1 MKKFSAIILSTI
13 LALSM
18 TGCAMSVSAEDLMSG
33 ITANEVKTDIDLSD
47 NAGIMD
53 FATELF
59 KNSENGKN
67 TLVSPFSVLCAL
79 AMTANGA
86 DGETLSQM
94 EETLGM
100 TAGKLNAYI
109 HKYAEMLPQSEKV
122 KLSSANS
129 IWFSEGKGF
138 TPNADFLQL
147 NADYYGAS
155 IYRAKFDSS
164 TVRDINTWVN
174 QKTDGMIKEVLKE
187 LSSDA
192 VMCLVNALAFDAE
205 WGKEYKKGNVAD
217 AQFTKSDN
225 TTQTVEM
232 MYGDEHTY
240 LEDENAKGFLK
251 YYSDGG
257 YAFVALLPNE
267 GISVSDYVKSLT
279 GEKLKALFDG
289 KQSCPVDTGLPKFK
303 CECSYEMNDILE
315 QMGMTNAFRA
325 EKADFSRLGTFTD
338 GKIYIG
344 SVIHKTFIEVA
355 EKGTR
360 AGAATVVIMNGEG
373 ASDPPAEVKEVIL
386 DRPFVYMIIDTN
398 ANLPLFMGT
407 VEEVA

>member
-100 TAGKLNAYI
+100 SAGKLNEYI
-109 HKYAEMLPQSEKV
+109 HKYLETLQQSEKV
-122 KLSSANS
+122 KLSPANS
-129 IWFSEGKGF
+129 IWFAEGKGF
-138 TPNADFLQL
+138 TPNVDFLQL

-155 IYRAKFDSS
+155 VYRAKFDNS

-174 QKTDGMIKEVLKE
+174 QKTDGMIKEILDG

-217 AQFTKSDN
+217 ALFTKADN

-232 MYGDEHTY
+232 MYGNEGTY
-240 LEDENAKGFLK
+240 FEDENAKGFMK

-257 YAFVALLPNE
+257 YAFVALLPDE
-267 GISVSDYVKSLT
+267 EISVSDYVQSLT
-279 GEKLKALFDG
+279 GEKLKALLDG
-289 KQSCPVDTGLPKFK
+289 KQSGTVNTGLPKFK

-315 QMGMTNAFRA
+315 QMGMTDAFRA
-325 EKADFSRLGTFTD
+325 DKADFSKLGTFSD
-338 GKIYIG
+338 GNIYIG
-344 SVIHKTFIEVA
+344 SVLHKTFIEVA

-360 AGAATVVIMNGEG
+360 AGAATAVIMNGES
-373 ASDPPAEVKEVIL
+373 APDPAEVKEVIL
-386 DRPFVYMIIDTN
+386 NRPFVYMIIDTN

-407 VEEVA
+407 VEEIA

>member
-1 MKKFSAIILSTI
+1 MKKISAIILSTI

-100 TAGKLNAYI
+100 SAGKLNEYI
-109 HKYAEMLPQSEKV
+109 HKYLETLQQSEKV
-122 KLSSANS
+122 KLSPANS
-129 IWFSEGKGF
+129 IWFAEGKGF
-138 TPNADFLQL
+138 TPNVDFLQL

-155 IYRAKFDSS
+155 VYRAKFDNS

-174 QKTDGMIKEVLKE
+174 QKTDGMIKEILDG

-217 AQFTKSDN
+217 ALFTKADN

-232 MYGDEHTY
+232 MYGNEGTY
-240 LEDENAKGFLK
+240 FEDENAKGFMK

-257 YAFVALLPNE
+257 YAFVALLPDE
-267 GISVSDYVKSLT
+267 EISVSDYVQSLT
-279 GEKLKALFDG
+279 GEKLKALLDG
-289 KQSCPVDTGLPKFK
+289 KQSGTVNTGLPKFK

-315 QMGMTNAFRA
+315 QMGMTDAFRA
-325 EKADFSRLGTFTD
+325 DKADFSKLGTFSD
-338 GKIYIG
+338 GNIYIG
-344 SVIHKTFIEVA
+344 SVLHKTFIEVA

-360 AGAATVVIMNGEG
+360 AGAATAVIMNGES
-373 ASDPPAEVKEVIL
+373 APDPAEVKEVIL
-386 DRPFVYMIIDTN
+386 NRPFVYMIIDTN

-407 VEEVA
+407 VEEIA

>member
-100 TAGKLNAYI
+100 TAGKLNSYI
-109 HKYAEMLPQSEKV
+109 HKYVETLPQSEKV
-122 KLSSANS
+122 KFSTANS
-129 IWFSEGKGF
+129 IWFAEGKGF

-155 IYRAKFDSS
+155 IYRAKFDNS

-174 QKTDGMIKEVLKE
+174 QKTDGMIKKILDG

-192 VMCLVNALAFDAE
+192 VMCLVNALAFEAE
-205 WGKEYKKGNVAD
+205 WGRKYEKGDVAD
-217 AQFTKSDN
+217 AQFTKADN

-232 MYGDEHTY
+232 MYGNEHTY

-251 YYSDGG
+251 YYADGG
-257 YAFVALLPNE
+257 YAFAALLPDE
-267 GISVSDYVKSLT
+267 GISVSDYVQSLT
-279 GEKLKALFDG
+279 GERLKALLDG
-289 KQSCPVDTGLPKFK
+289 KQSYPVDTGLPKFK

-315 QMGMTNAFRA
+315 QMGMTDAFRA
-325 EKADFSRLGTFTD
+325 EKADFSKLGTFSD
-338 GKIYIG
+338 GNIYIG
-344 SVIHKTFIEVA
+344 SVLHKTFIEVA

-360 AGAATVVIMNGEG
+360 AGAATAVIMNGE
-373 ASDPPAEVKEVIL
+373 AAADPAEAKEVIL

-398 ANLPLFMGT
+398 TNLPLFMGT

>member
-47 NAGIMD
+47 NTGIMD
-53 FATELF
+53 FAVELF
-59 KNSENGKN
+59 KNSENGKK
-67 TLVSPFSVLCAL
+67 
-79 AMTANGA
+79 
-86 DGETLSQM
+86 
-94 EETLGM
+94 TLGM
-100 TAGKLNAYI
+100 SAGKLNAYI
-109 HKYAEMLPQSEKV
+109 RKYAETLPQSEKV
-122 KLSSANS
+122 KLSPANS
-129 IWFSEGKGF
+129 IWFAEGKGF

-155 IYRAKFDSS
+155 VYRAKFDNS

-174 QKTDGMIKEVLKE
+174 QKTDGMIKEMLKD

-192 VMCLVNALAFDAE
+192 VMCLVNALAFEAE
-205 WGKEYKKGNVAD
+205 WGSVYYKNDVRTTT
-217 AQFTKSDN
+217 FTKADK
-225 TTQTVEM
+225 TTQNIEM

-251 YYSDGG
+251 YYEDGG
-257 YAFVALLPNE
+257 YAFAALLPNE
-267 GISVSDYVKSLT
+267 GISVSDYVQSLT
-279 GEKLKALFDG
+279 GEKLKALLDG

-303 CECSYEMNDILE
+303 CECSYEMNEILE
-315 QMGMTNAFRA
+315 QMGMTDAFRA
-325 EKADFSRLGTFTD
+325 EKADFSKLGSSTD
-338 GKIYIG
+338 GNIYINR
-344 SVIHKTFIEVA
+344 VIHKTFIEVG

-360 AGAATVVIMNGEG
+360 AGAATVVEMNAEG
-373 ASDPPAEVKEVIL
+373 MPFPDEVKEVIL

-398 ANLPLFMGT
+398 ANLPLFIGT
-407 VEEVA
+407 VTEVK

>member
-33 ITANEVKTDIDLSD
+33 ITANEVKTDIGLSD

-59 KNSENGKN
+59 KNSENGEN
-67 TLVSPFSVLCAL
+67 TLVSPFSVMCAL

-100 TAGKLNAYI
+100 SADKLNAYI
-109 HKYAEMLPQSEKV
+109 HKYAETLPQSEKE
-122 KLSSANS
+122 KLSVANS
-129 IWFSEGKGF
+129 IWFAEGKGF

-155 IYRAKFDSS
+155 VYRAKFDNS

-174 QKTDGMIKEVLKE
+174 LKTDGMIKEILDG
-187 LSSDA
+187 LSPDA

-205 WGKEYKKGNVAD
+205 WERKYEKGDVAD

-232 MYGDEHTY
+232 MYGNEGTY
-240 LEDENAKGFLK
+240 LEDESAKGFLK

-257 YAFVALLPNE
+257 YAFAALLPNE
-267 GISVSDYVKSLT
+267 GISVSDYVQSLT
-279 GEKLKALFDG
+279 GEKLKALLDG
-289 KQSCPVDTGLPKFK
+289 KQNCPVDTGLPKFK
-303 CECSYEMNDILE
+303 CECSYEMNEILE
-315 QMGMTNAFRA
+315 QMGMTDAFRA
-325 EKADFSRLGTFTD
+325 DKADFSRLGTFSD

-344 SVIHKTFIEVA
+344 SVLHKTFIEVA

-360 AGAATVVIMNGEG
+360 AGAATAVIMNGES
-373 ASDPPAEVKEVIL
+373 AAAPAEAKEVIL
-386 DRPFVYMIIDTN
+386 DRPFVYMIIDAN
-398 ANLPLFMGT
+398 ANLPLFIGT
-407 VEEVA
+407 VTEVK

>member
-100 TAGKLNAYI
+100 SAGKLNEYI
-109 HKYAEMLPQSEKV
+109 HKYLETLQQSEKV
-122 KLSSANS
+122 KLSPANS
-129 IWFSEGKGF
+129 IWFAEGKGF
-138 TPNADFLQL
+138 TPNVDFLQL

-155 IYRAKFDSS
+155 VYRAKFDNS

-174 QKTDGMIKEVLKE
+174 QKTDGMIKEILDG

-217 AQFTKSDN
+217 ALFTKADN

-232 MYGDEHTY
+232 MYGNEGTY
-240 LEDENAKGFLK
+240 FEDENAKGFMK

-257 YAFVALLPNE
+257 YAFVALLPDE
-267 GISVSDYVKSLT
+267 EISVSDYVQSLT
-279 GEKLKALFDG
+279 GEKLKALLDG
-289 KQSCPVDTGLPKFK
+289 KQSGTVNTGLPKFK

-315 QMGMTNAFRA
+315 QMGMTDAFRA
-325 EKADFSRLGTFTD
+325 EKADFSRLGTFSD
-338 GKIYIG
+338 GNIYIG
-344 SVIHKTFIEVA
+344 SVLHKTFIEVA

-360 AGAATVVIMNGEG
+360 AGAATAVIMNGES
-373 ASDPPAEVKEVIL
+373 APDPAEVKEVIL
-386 DRPFVYMIIDTN
+386 NRPFVYMIIDTN

-407 VEEVA
+407 VEEIA